1 MQQILQYELWWR
13 ERLPEEC
20 GQNSEARPGPLGLR
34 GLPGNDSLSVPHDA
48 SVSQRLPLLGF
59 WELTRFQSSKM
70 TWWKVL
76 GSSRDRAMSDLIL
89 TLCFL
94 SFTLF
99 SPAMSTCFS
108 LPSCFLSLFLPYL
121 VSQSLYS
128 LVVVSVQPRW
138 RAAMLSLTVAS
149 QNLSYLKWK
158 AEHRLRV
165 INFSL
170 EPRPGQAGAGV
181 QWDSIGPLPSEF
193 HYPKHCVC
201 SLSCLR

>member
-1 MQQILQYELWWR
+1 MILY
-13 ERLPEEC
+13 
-20 GQNSEARPGPLGLR
+20 
-34 GLPGNDSLSVPHDA
+34 SLCA
-48 SVSQRLPLLGF
+48 FLPLL
-59 WELTRFQSSKM
+59 L
-70 TWWKVL
+70 L
-76 GSSRDRAMSDLIL
+76 
-89 TLCFL
+89 
-94 SFTLF
+94 

-108 LPSCFLSLFLPYL
+108 LPFLLSLFFPCL

-138 RAAMLSLTVAS
+138 RAAMLSLHYQRVAS

-181 QWDSIGPLPSEF
+181 QWDSTRPLLSEF
-193 HYPKHCVC
+193 CVP
-201 SLSCLR
+201 